1 MNTDIPPVL
10 SSSER
15 FRLHLFKTWVL
26 QETDYLNRIA
36 TPARLAK

>member
-15 FRLHLFKTWVL
+15 FRLNLFKIWVS

-36 TPARLAK
+36 TPAKLAK